1 MTIVGY
7 APGAYDLFHVGHLR
21 LLERARERCD
31 VLVVGVVNDDLAE
44 QQRGE
49 RPAVPL
55 AERMAVVAALPWVD
69 DVVEDPSSDKAV
81 IWETVRFDRIF
92 KGDDWKGTPKGDRL
106 EAVMVERGVEVV
118 YLTYTKDISST
129 QLRRDLSELDR

>member
-21 LLERARERCD
+21 LLERAREQCD

-44 QQRGE
+44 RQRGE

-55 AERMAVVAALPWVD
+55 EERMAVVAALPWVD
-69 DVVEDPSSDKAV
+69 DVVEDPSSDKSV
-81 IWETVRFDRIF
+81 IWETVHFDRIF

-106 EAVMVERGVEVV
+106 EAVMAERGVEVV

-129 QLRRDLSELDR
+129 QLRADLSAQDR